1 MKVLYIKANP
11 KSTEQSCT
19 FLMSEKFIAEYQIAN
34 PDDQIITV
42 DLYKEKIRPLDEKML
57 AELYTNPDNEMRKHA
72 ELFKSCDKYVFAAP
86 MWNLSIPAILKAYFD
101 YITFAGI
108 SFKYTATGP
117 APLLKDKPRKA
128 VYIVARGGGPY
139 GQKPLADIEMG
150 ERYVR
155 TILNFNGI
163 SDIETIAW
171 ERTNVLQG
179 VELEQAKLVAFSEVE
194 NSAKI
199 F

>member
-11 KSTEQSCT
+11 KNNDQSCT
-19 FLMSEKFIAEYQIAN
+19 FLMSEKFIADYKSVN
-34 PDDQIITV
+34 PMDEIITV
-42 DLYKEKIRPLDEKML
+42 DLYKEKIRPLDETML

-72 ELFKSCDKYVFAAP
+72 ELFKSCDKYIFAAP

-108 SFKYTATGP
+108 TFKYTPTGP

-128 VYIVARGGGPY
+128 IYLVARGGGPY
-139 GQKPLADIEMG
+139 GEPPAADIEMG
-150 ERYVR
+150 ERYLR

-163 SDIETIAW
+163 SDVETIAW

-179 VELEQAKLVAFSEVE
+179 SDLETAKLASMAKVE
-194 NSAKI
+194 NLAKT

>member
-11 KSTEQSCT
+11 KSNDQSCT
-19 FLMSEKFIAEYQIAN
+19 FLMSEKFIVEYLLSN
-34 PDDQIITV
+34 PADEIITV
-42 DLYKEKIRPLDEKML
+42 DLYKENIRPLDETTL
-57 AELYTNPDNEMRKHA
+57 AELYSNPNNEMRKHA

-86 MWNLSIPAILKAYFD
+86 MWNLSIPAILKAYVD

-108 SFKYTATGP
+108 SFKYTPTGP
-117 APLLKDKPRKA
+117 VPLLTDKPRKA

-139 GQKPLADIEMG
+139 GEKPAVDIEMG
-150 ERYVR
+150 ERYLR

-163 SDIETIAW
+163 SDLETIAW
-171 ERTNVLQG
+171 EKTNVLQG
-179 VELEQAKLVAFSEVE
+179 NELEQAKLVAINKIVTL
-194 NSAKI
+194 AKI